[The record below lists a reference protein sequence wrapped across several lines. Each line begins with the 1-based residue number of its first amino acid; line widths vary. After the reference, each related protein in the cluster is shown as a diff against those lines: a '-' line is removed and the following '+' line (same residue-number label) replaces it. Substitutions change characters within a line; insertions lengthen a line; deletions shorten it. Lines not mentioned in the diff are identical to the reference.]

1 MTEPAPLI
9 FVTVGTDHH
18 RFDRLIEWID
28 RWIEQGSPER
38 ADVFVQHG
46 TSSPPRRAR
55 GAAYVSPGEMQAMF
69 RDAHVVVCQG
79 GPATIAEARGANVL
93 PIAIARRGPLGEH
106 VDDHQHAFV
115 EHLARLGRVRTAGSF
130 EELAAL
136 LDGALQAPRAV
147 AGSDNGSSV
156 EGSVRRFED
165 EVGRLLR
172 RRARRR

>member
-1 MTEPAPLI
+1 MTGSSPLI

-18 RFDRLIEWID
+18 RFDRLIDWID
-28 RWIEQGSPER
+28 RWIEQGSPAR

-46 TSSPPRRAR
+46 TSAAPRRVR
-55 GAAYVSPGEMQAMF
+55 GAPYVSPDEMRAMF

-79 GPATIAEARGANVL
+79 GPATIAEARAAGVL

-106 VDDHQHAFV
+106 VDDHQNAFV
-115 EHLARLGRVRTAGSF
+115 DHLERQGRVRTARSF
-130 EELAAL
+130 EELSAL
-136 LDGALQAPRAV
+136 LDGALPAPRAV

-156 EGSVRRFED
+156 EGSVRRFET
-165 EVGRLLR
+165 EVGRLLG